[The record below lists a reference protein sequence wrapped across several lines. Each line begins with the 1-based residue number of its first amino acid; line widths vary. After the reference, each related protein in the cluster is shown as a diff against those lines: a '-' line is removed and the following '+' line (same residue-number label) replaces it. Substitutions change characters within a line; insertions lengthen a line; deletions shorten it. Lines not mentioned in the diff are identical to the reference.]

1 MAKFVFLFIKNQIS
15 FMILDLIITFLFSIS
30 PLGEGRVGIPYGIL
44 EAELDPILTF
54 LVSLGG
60 NLMVFPLF
68 SYVMKLSNKHLWK
81 SRRYKKS
88 AVYLTRKAKKG
99 TQSNIQKYG
108 IWGLMVFVMIPLP
121 ITGAYSGTIA
131 AFVTQ
136 MNYKKSFFAVSVGVT
151 IALIITTVV
160 TYYAKLGLT

>member
-30 PLGEGRVGIPYGIL
+30 PLGEGRVGIPYGITSGL
-44 EAELDPILTF
+44 NPLLTF
-54 LVSLGG
+54 FVSLGG

-68 SYVMKLSNKHLWK
+68 SYIMKLSNKHLWK

-131 AFVTQ
+131 AFVMQ